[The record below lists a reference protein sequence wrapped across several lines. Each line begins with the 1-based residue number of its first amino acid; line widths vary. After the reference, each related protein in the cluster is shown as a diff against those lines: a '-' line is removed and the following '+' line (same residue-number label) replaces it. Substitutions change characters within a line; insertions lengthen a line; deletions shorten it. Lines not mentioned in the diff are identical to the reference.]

1 MKPHWQIKKLGEVCE
16 MRRGLT
22 YSKADEATVSSK
34 VVLRSNNIDLDTH
47 LMNFDEL
54 KYLKENFEF
63 PTDKYIRDGELL
75 MCMSNGSKAHLGKV
89 ALYKGVTKYAFGGF
103 MSAIRHNNSVIDM
116 FFYYALITP
125 MFHDYIKTLSDGAN
139 INNLKARDIL
149 EYAIP
154 LPPLAE
160 QGEIVAYLDKEFALV
175 DALREK
181 AMGQLQA
188 AKDLFQAILKQLL
201 TPKDGWTISTIE
213 ESTTIKSGKRVP
225 KGYKLEDCDAGHKYI
240 RVADFDNFG
249 SVDTSEIKY
258 INETVFNQIKRYI
271 ITSQDVYI
279 SIAGTIGKTGIIPKE
294 LDGANLTENAN
305 RFILNKG
312 INQRFFYYYTRS
324 EIFQKEIKLSTTT
337 SAQPKL
343 AIMRLK
349 KVSFAYPPL
358 PEQESIVA
366 QLDGLSE
373 KCRQLEDNYR
383 QNLTLCNDLKQALL
397 KQVFE

>member
-1 MKPHWQIKKLGEVCE
+1 MKEGWKYVKLGDIATIIHGKNQKEVACE
-16 MRRGLT
+16 NGT
-22 YSKADEATVSSK
+22 YPIYGSGGTIMGYASQYLCEEGSTILGRKGT
-34 VVLRSNNIDLDTH
+34 IDKPLYINHKFWNVDTA
-47 LMNFDEL
+47 FG
-54 KYLKENFEF
+54 
-63 PTDKYIRDGELL
+63 I
-75 MCMSNGSKAHLGKV
+75 V
-89 ALYKGVTKYAFGGF
+89 ANKGVNKRFIYYTILSKDWK
-103 MSAIRHNNSVIDM
+103 SKNSG
-116 FFYYALITP
+116 T
-125 MFHDYIKTLSDGAN
+125 TLPSLTQS
-139 INNLKARDIL
+139 IVK
-149 EYAIP
+149 ETECY

-181 AMGQLQA
+181 AGTQLQA
-188 AKDLFQAILKQLL
+188 AKDLFQATLKQLL

-225 KGYKLEDCDAGHKYI
+225 KGYKLEDCDTGHKYI

-258 INETVFNQIKRYI
+258 INETIFNQIKRYI

-366 QLDGLSE
+366 QLDSLSE
-373 KCRQLEDNYR
+373 KCRKLEDNYR
-383 QNLTLCNDLKQALL
+383 QTLTLCNDLKQALL